1 MPLAFQFGS
10 GGFPGSSG
18 AKQTQLSGAVVLSS
32 LFYDTGLY
40 SVKQRQVRSAA
51 RLTVLLFCGFC
62 DMNKRAIKSAILSR
76 HCYRMTSR
84 QTVCV

>member
-1 MPLAFQFGS
+1 MAFQFGS

-40 SVKQRQVRSAA
+40 SVKQRQVLSAA
-51 RLTVLLFCGFC
+51 RPTVLLFC

>member
-40 SVKQRQVRSAA
+40 SVKQRQVLSAA
-51 RLTVLLFCGFC
+51 RPTVLLFC

>member
-40 SVKQRQVRSAA
+40 SVKQRQVLSAA
-51 RLTVLLFCGFC
+51 RPTVLLFC
-62 DMNKRAIKSAILSR
+62 DLNKRAIKSAILSP

>member
-40 SVKQRQVRSAA
+40 SVKQRQVLSAA
-51 RLTVLLFCGFC
+51 RPTVLLFC

-84 QTVCV
+84 QAVCV